1 MKSVDVTIVNKL
13 GLHARAA
20 AKLVALAS
28 EFESEVWLVRG
39 GNPVDASSI
48 MAVMMLA
55 AAQGTELELRADG
68 ADEDDAIT
76 QVSNLI
82 AERFGE
88 DE

>member
-1 MKSVDVTIVNKL
+1 MKRVDITIINKL

-28 EFESEVWLVRG
+28 EFESEVWLVLGDKRI
-39 GNPVDASSI
+39 DSTSI

-55 AAQGTELELRADG
+55 AGYGTDLTLEARG
-68 ADEDDAIT
+68 PDEDRAVDEIVAL
-76 QVSNLI
+76 VSD
-82 AERFGE
+82 RFGE